1 MNEFDKLNQTKKN
14 SLLWLI
20 AEPDQ
25 CQDADTAFNSTQN
38 SNQN

>member
-20 AEPDQ
+20 ADQ

-38 SNQN
+38 LIKH